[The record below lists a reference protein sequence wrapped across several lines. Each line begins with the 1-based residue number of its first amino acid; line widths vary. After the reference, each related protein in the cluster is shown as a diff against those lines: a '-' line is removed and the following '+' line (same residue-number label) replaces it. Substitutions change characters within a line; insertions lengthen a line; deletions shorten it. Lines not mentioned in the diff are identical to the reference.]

1 MTKQRRDGAGSFF
14 HTSTGWVAQVR
25 VFDEHTGKSKQIRR
39 RAKNRDH
46 ARELLKELL
55 DSPAQPSATN
65 EGLTVAQYL
74 DQWATTTLP
83 VSGVKASTMDI
94 YRSLITS
101 PLRPTLGKV
110 RLDKFTPAEA
120 ERWLAR
126 LDAHRGRPRTPRAT
140 KSNPEP
146 KPIPGKPLAQSTK
159 RQAFAV
165 LSLAMKTAVR
175 DGLIPENPLQDVA
188 RPRKVRT
195 EVPVMTAAEVERMLA
210 AAEGTYY
217 ESLIV
222 FVANTGVRI
231 GEALALRWDDV
242 DLTRATATIRRG
254 SLDADTKTAAGLR
267 TVPLLP
273 DVVAVLKERRKVQAA
288 DRLKVGAGW
297 QDTRGLVF
305 TTGVGTPVDVHNAR
319 RTLRLVLK
327 SAGLP
332 TDRPWHTMRH
342 SLASRLLNR
351 GVPMPVV
358 SQIIG
363 HASIRTTVDIYG
375 HAEPALSA
383 EALAEAM
390 AR

>member
-14 HTSTGWVAQVR
+14 HTSAGWVAQVR
-25 VFDEHTGKSKQIRR
+25 VFDEHTGKSRQIRR
-39 RAKNRDH
+39 RARNRDH

-55 DSPAQPSATN
+55 DSPAKPSAGN
-65 EGLTVAQYL
+65 EGSTVAQYL
-74 DQWATTTLP
+74 DQWAATTLP
-83 VSGVKASTMDI
+83 VSGVKTSTMDI
-94 YRSLITS
+94 YRCLIHS
-101 PLRPTLGKV
+101 PLKPTLGKV

-126 LDAHRGRPRTPRAT
+126 LDTQRSRPHTPKAT
-140 KSNPEP
+140 KANPEP

-195 EVPVMTAAEVERMLA
+195 DVPVMTAAEVEKLLSA
-210 AAEGTYY
+210 AHGTYY
-217 ESLIV
+217 EALIV

-231 GEALALRWDDV
+231 GEALSLRWEDI
-242 DLTRATATIRRG
+242 DLTKSTATIRRG
-254 SLDADTKTAAGLR
+254 SLDADTKTVAGLR

-273 DVVAVLKERRKVQAA
+273 EVVATLKDRRKVQAA
-288 DRLKVGAGW
+288 DQLKMGSGW

-305 TTGVGTPVDVHNAR
+305 TTGVGTPVDAHNAR

-327 SAGLP
+327 SACLP

-390 AR
+390 TR